1 MEFRYTDEQLRLAAR
16 LYYIDGM
23 GQTEVAR
30 FVNVSQSKV
39 SRLLAQARER
49 GIVRI
54 SVAEYEPRHS
64 ALENQLRQGLGLDF
78 VAAIKTTAGASS
90 EDARRAVGH
99 FGAPALE
106 PLIPD
111 QSTVAI
117 AGGRT
122 MRELMQHLPEAKKA
136 GLTVVQ
142 SMGSIDSTVGPF
154 DA

>member
-1 MEFRYTDEQLRLAAR
+1 MPAARRNSRAIRQRPRGPRQRPRLIPNTRRSVPTDPLMPTEFRYTDEQLRLAAR

-64 ALENQLRQGLGLDF
+64 ALEQR
-78 VAAIKTTAGASS
+78 
-90 EDARRAVGH
+90 
-99 FGAPALE
+99 
-106 PLIPD
+106 
-111 QSTVAI
+111 
-117 AGGRT
+117 
-122 MRELMQHLPEAKKA
+122 
-136 GLTVVQ
+136 
-142 SMGSIDSTVGPF
+142 
-154 DA
+154 